1 MSLISGKNYTTRR
14 ALIAGSIAGL
24 LLPALSRGDSQLSLP
39 SLGAGAQVGW
49 AWLDLQTGKGAS
61 MNPNLRLPLC
71 SSFKWLLAACVLA
84 RVDRGRE
91 QLDRRLAFGAKD
103 ILLNSPTVED
113 ALKAAGGQHV
123 ELTIAA
129 LCEAVIT
136 VSDNAAA
143 NALLRQIG
151 GPAGLTAWLRESGDG
166 VTRLDRIET
175 ALNRVPRGDVRDT
188 TTAAAM
194 LGNLQR
200 ILYGSTLTPVSR
212 DRLFAWMLACKTG
225 TSRLPAGLPPGW
237 RIAHKTGT
245 WTLEPGHS
253 PLDRAAAGDVG
264 VLIPPSGKPILLA
277 AYTAGSERPQ
287 AEIEAWFAALARAV
301 VAAA

>member
-1 MSLISGKNYTTRR
+1 MNGKNYTTRR

-39 SLGAGAQVGW
+39 SLGAGAEVGW
-49 AWLDLQTGKGAS
+49 ASLDLQTGKSAA
-61 MNPNLRLPLC
+61 MNPNLRLPMC

-91 QLDRRLAFGAKD
+91 QLDRRLRFAAND
-103 ILLNSPTVED
+103 ILPNSPTVAD
-113 ALKAAGGQHV
+113 ALKAAAGRGA
-123 ELTIAA
+123 ELSIAA

-143 NALLRQIG
+143 NALLRQVG
-151 GPAGLTAWLRESGDG
+151 GPAGLTAWLRAIGDD

-188 TTAAAM
+188 TTAATM

-200 ILYGSTLTPVSR
+200 ILYGSTLATVSR
-212 DRLFAWMLACKTG
+212 DRLFAWMLACETG
-225 TSRLPAGLPPGW
+225 RSRLPAGLPAGW

-245 WTLEPGHS
+245 WTPEPGHA

-264 VLIPPSGKPILLA
+264 VLIRPSGKPILLA

-301 VAAA
+301 VTNA

>member
-1 MSLISGKNYTTRR
+1 MSLTSGKNYTTRR

-113 ALKAAGGQHV
+113 ALKAAGGQHM

-151 GPAGLTAWLRESGDG
+151 GPVGLTAWLRQSGDG

-225 TSRLPAGLPPGW
+225 TSRLPAGLPSGW

-245 WTLEPGHS
+245 WTLEPGHA

-287 AEIEAWFAALARAV
+287 AEIEASFAALARAV

>member
-1 MSLISGKNYTTRR
+1 LSLISSKNYTTRR

-84 RVDRGRE
+84 RVDRGSE

-151 GPAGLTAWLRESGDG
+151 GPAGLTAWLRQSGDG

-225 TSRLPAGLPPGW
+225 PSRLPAGLPPGW

-245 WTLEPGHS
+245 WALEPGHA

>member
-1 MSLISGKNYTTRR
+1 MALIGGKNYTTRR

-91 QLDRRLAFGAKD
+91 QLERRLAFGAKD

-151 GPAGLTAWLRESGDG
+151 GPAGLTAWLRQSGDG

-225 TSRLPAGLPPGW
+225 TSRLPAGLPSGW

-245 WTLEPGHS
+245 WTLEPGHA

>member
-1 MSLISGKNYTTRR
+1 MR
-14 ALIAGSIAGL
+14 
-24 LLPALSRGDSQLSLP
+24 SR
-39 SLGAGAQVGW
+39 
-49 AWLDLQTGKGAS
+49 
-61 MNPNLRLPLC
+61 
-71 SSFKWLLAACVLA
+71 F
-84 RVDRGRE
+84 DRGSE
-91 QLDRRLAFGAKD
+91 QLDRRLAFSAKD

-151 GPAGLTAWLRESGDG
+151 GPAGLTAWLRQSGDG

-225 TSRLPAGLPPGW
+225 TSRLPAGLPSGW

-245 WTLEPGHS
+245 WTLEPGHA